1 MQIVNKSVQKKKKK
15 IQILQ
20 IADSVIIFIM
30 SQDGSNF
37 VNSFS
42 AAKLNPVPSFPP
54 HFCLFLVRRK

>member
-30 SQDGSNF
+30 SLGMMAPQIPKYDGF
-37 VNSFS
+37 IFMAIQGIKGLFS
-42 AAKLNPVPSFPP
+42 SE
-54 HFCLFLVRRK
+54 RSY